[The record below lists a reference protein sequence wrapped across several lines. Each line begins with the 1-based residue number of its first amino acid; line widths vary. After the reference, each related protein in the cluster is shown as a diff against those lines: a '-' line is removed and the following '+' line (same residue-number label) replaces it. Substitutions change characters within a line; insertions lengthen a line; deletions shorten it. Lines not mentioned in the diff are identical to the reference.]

1 MPTLWI
7 VHRDAGRRAVLA
19 RLSGAGEDTILGD
32 PADRLFEGSPPAD
45 VVILGLAADFEVELE
60 FAHRFAPRLGQA
72 RWLLVVEGKDQAD
85 ARRLFDTLDAE
96 LVVFPPSADDLRHR
110 LRSALTRRSVDHL
123 SERRARDAVAARFA
137 RWFARLDLPEVLR
150 ALDPRLARTPV
161 LIRGEHGTG
170 RTLLALYLH
179 AFGGTTGGALVR
191 ISCQPSLAACDLLA
205 SIGAVAHNERSHR
218 SLTVVL
224 EDVDRL
230 APAVQRDLRGW
241 IELAAPPVVAHSA
254 WVRWI
259 GTVSGTPAEPEPVI
273 DIGLRQAL
281 AAIPISLPP
290 LRESRERVV
299 ALAEDAALA
308 FCEATGSR
316 PRRFALDALEALSQ
330 HPWPGNLR
338 ELEAVVARTLAATS
352 SEIIHEGGLRFDT
365 EPLIAAAA
373 TDQETTAEE
382 SEPETR
388 PLAPPADSLEADEGD
403 AEESP
408 ELETWRLF
416 EEAAGG
422 AESWTHEPEALATEP
437 EAQEPSPAE
446 PSPQMGRPVPQ
457 ELAFRTAPAQLV
469 GDQALRRFLASISQE
484 LGNSV
489 IPLRTAATPP
499 PESFNDPEFRTRFGE
514 VVQTDSRRIEEV
526 SARLSRFTSFGPPAR
541 KALDLSALLDTL
553 VDEQRPDLEV
563 RQVLLL
569 RELERDQPR
578 VLGDPVQIR
587 FGLEAL
593 LRRALQL
600 VKVRGDLYLAS
611 RFHPHGLRG
620 APSIR
625 VLLRFHTAARIL
637 PTGSVEGASLSE
649 TALDLLLIEAIVRA
663 HGGRF
668 TLDAGESMETVVLID
683 LPAPA
688 AGPQGTGTIAVA

>member
-1 MPTLWI
+1 
-7 VHRDAGRRAVLA
+7 VLA

-45 VVILGLAADFEVELE
+45 VVILGLAGDFEVELE
-60 FAHRFAPRLGQA
+60 FAHRFARRLGQA

-96 LVVFPPSADDLRHR
+96 LVVFPPSADELRRR

-179 AFGGTTGGALVR
+179 AFGGTTGGALVQV
-191 ISCQPSLAACDLLA
+191 SCQPSLAACDLLA
-205 SIGAVAHNERSHR
+205 LIGAAAHSERSHR

-259 GTVSGTPAEPEPVI
+259 GTVSETPAEPEPVI

-338 ELEAVVARTLAATS
+338 ELEAVVARTLAATA
-352 SEIIHEGGLRFDT
+352 SEIIHADGLHFDT

-373 TDQETTAEE
+373 TAQAPEET
-382 SEPETR
+382 EPETR
-388 PLAPPADSLEADEGD
+388 PLAPPADSLEADAGD
-403 AEESP
+403 AGESP
-408 ELETWRLF
+408 ELETWRLL

-422 AESWTHEPEALATEP
+422 PESWTHAPEASATEP
-437 EAQEPSPAE
+437 EAPEPSPAE
-446 PSPQMGRPVPQ
+446 PPPQMGLPAPE
-457 ELAFRTAPAQLV
+457 ELAFGTAPAQLV
-469 GDQALRRFLASISQE
+469 GDRALRRFLASISHE

-489 IPLRTAATPP
+489 MPLRTAAALLS
-499 PESFNDPEFRTRFGE
+499 ERFNDPELRARFGE
-514 VVQTDSRRIEEV
+514 IVQTDSRRTEEV
-526 SARLSRFTSFGPPAR
+526 LARLLRFASFGPPAR
-541 KALDLSALLDTL
+541 SALDLSELLDTL
-553 VDEQRPDLEV
+553 VDEQRPDLEI

-578 VLGDPVQIR
+578 VLGDPAQIR

-593 LRRALQL
+593 LRKALQL

-625 VLLRFHTAARIL
+625 VLLRFQTAAPIL
-637 PTGSVEGASLSE
+637 PTGSVEGVALSE
-649 TALDLLLIEAIVRA
+649 TALDLLLTEAIARA

-668 TLDAGESMETVVLID
+668 TLDAGESKETVVLID

-688 AGPQGTGTIAVA
+688 AGPQGSGKIAVS